1 MKKRFAALYAT
12 VIILSAACIALCVAL
27 ALVKPTYLVFV
38 VGVLLVVGIV
48 VGLNIRW
55 FRHRLARLLHGAS
68 DASSAAQGSFA
79 AMSVPVVTLTGGS
92 VAWYNDAFRD
102 DVMGGRDVCLL
113 PMSKVVPAFM
123 PALAKEKTGQNIEF
137 GGQRYSVYG
146 SGVEAGDGLFVAYFV
161 NNTTLKR
168 QAGEYLATRPAVML
182 IAVDTY
188 DEILKEMKES
198 DRARV
203 AGEIDLALNSSS
215 GPPQAFCGASAPRG
229 ISLWWKSA
237 ICRRS
242 LKTAF
247 PSWIK
252 CARSA
257 KRRAP

>member
-1 MKKRFAALYAT
+1 MKKRFAALDAT

-79 AMSVPVVTLTGGS
+79 AMSVPVVILTGGS

-137 GGQRYSVYG
+137 GGSVIPCT
-146 SGVEAGDGLFVAYFV
+146 AAAW
-161 NNTTLKR
+161 R
-168 QAGEYLATRPAVML
+168 RATACSWP
-182 IAVDTY
+182 
-188 DEILKEMKES
+188 ILS
-198 DRARV
+198 T
-203 AGEIDLALNSSS
+203 IPHSS
-215 GPPQAFCGASAPRG
+215 G
-229 ISLWWKSA
+229 
-237 ICRRS
+237 RRES
-242 LKTAF
+242 ILPHAL
-247 PSWIK
+247 
-252 CARSA
+252 R
-257 KRRAP
+257 

>member
-1 MKKRFAALYAT
+1 MKKRFAALDAT

-38 VGVLLVVGIV
+38 AGVLLVVGIV

-79 AMSVPVVTLTGGS
+79 AMSVPVVILTGGS

-146 SGVEAGDGLFVAYFV
+146 SGVEAGDGLFVA
-161 NNTTLKR
+161 
-168 QAGEYLATRPAVML
+168 
-182 IAVDTY
+182 
-188 DEILKEMKES
+188 
-198 DRARV
+198 
-203 AGEIDLALNSSS
+203 
-215 GPPQAFCGASAPRG
+215 
-229 ISLWWKSA
+229 
-237 ICRRS
+237 
-242 LKTAF
+242 
-247 PSWIK
+247 
-252 CARSA
+252 
-257 KRRAP
+257 

>member
-1 MKKRFAALYAT
+1 
-12 VIILSAACIALCVAL
+12 
-27 ALVKPTYLVFV
+27 
-38 VGVLLVVGIV
+38 
-48 VGLNIRW
+48 
-55 FRHRLARLLHGAS
+55 
-68 DASSAAQGSFA
+68 
-79 AMSVPVVTLTGGS
+79 MSVPVVILTGGS

-203 AGEIDLALNSSS
+203 AVRSIWRWNSSS

>member
-1 MKKRFAALYAT
+1 MKNLLEKLRVEDWVAVWVSVPLLL
-12 VIILSAACIALCVAL
+12 LSA
-27 ALVKPTYLVFV
+27 LVPRSLPAVPATLV
-38 VGVLLVVGIV
+38 
-48 VGLNIRW
+48 
-55 FRHRLARLLHGAS
+55 
-68 DASSAAQGSFA
+68 
-79 AMSVPVVTLTGGS
+79 GS

-203 AGEIDLALNSSS
+203 AGEIDLALEQFIGATTGFSAAH
-215 GPPQAFCGASAPRG
+215 QRFAVYRCGG
-229 ISLWWKSA
+229 
-237 ICRRS
+237 
-242 LKTAF
+242 
-247 PSWIK
+247 
-252 CARSA
+252 
-257 KRRAP
+257 RAPYAGDR